1 MIAVIYG
8 IFRFR
13 IYTSL
18 FQQYYEDQLC
28 WESPSGSKA
37 FDLWITEEFNYAPYN
52 PSRDSVWICQVINWG
67 ELSFFKS
74 IL

>member
-1 MIAVIYG
+1 MAY
-8 IFRFR
+8 FTFSR

-28 WESPSGSKA
+28 WETLSGSKA
-37 FDLWITEEFNYAPYN
+37 FDLSIIEEFNRAPYN
-52 PSRDSVWICQVINWG
+52 RSIDSIWICQVSSWG
-67 ELSFFKS
+67 EFSFFKS